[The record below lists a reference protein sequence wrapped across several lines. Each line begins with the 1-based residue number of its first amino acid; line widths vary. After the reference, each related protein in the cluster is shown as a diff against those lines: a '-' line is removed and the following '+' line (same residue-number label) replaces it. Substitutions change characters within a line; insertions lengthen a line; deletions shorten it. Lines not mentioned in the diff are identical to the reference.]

1 MAQELWAL
9 SMTYDWLDDRH
20 YDEAYGPSCGSRK
33 TPQVVYRKSE
43 DDRIRMSMDRDGNR
57 IDDDEGGDNG

>member
-1 MAQELWAL
+1 MSQELWAL
-9 SMTYDWLDDRH
+9 SMTYDWMDDRH

-43 DDRIRMSMDRDGNR
+43 DDRIWAGRDRDGNR
-57 IDDDEGGDNG
+57 IDDEGGDDD